1 MTVSG
6 RGSRTTA
13 PSRGQVWI
21 AAAAAAIVLV
31 ATASEAFVTAAP
43 PLYSV
48 QLGQSTIAS
57 RSTSANMRTSTNGQA
72 DLLFRASAATA
83 LLCLAFAS
91 RTGTPKPRASVQC
104 RAVLVPASCAVAA
117 ATTVPVSAPAAPVQQ
132 EQAPLID
139 FEAIEEVI
147 TAPATDILMESKP
160 TEAPATPDV
169 IAATPPVATPRL
181 RAGRARLAGGSRRAS
196 RPRAAR
202 SARRAAASASK
213 ARSSV
218 GKRLQKRVAPSPV
231 AAPAFDP
238 STVRQSVQIGLR
250 ISSTLRSEKGRE
262 CKSTS
267 ALEGSDMST
276 GLRIQA
282 NAYGE

>member
-6 RGSRTTA
+6 RGSRTTS
-13 PSRGQVWI
+13 PSHGQVWI

-43 PLYSV
+43 PLHSV
-48 QLGQSTIAS
+48 QLGQSAIAS
-57 RSTSANMRTSTNGQA
+57 RSTSVNMRTSTNGQA

-91 RTGTPKPRASVQC
+91 RTSTPKPRASVQC
-104 RAVLVPASCAVAA
+104 RAVLVPASY
-117 ATTVPVSAPAAPVQQ
+117 APAATVPAPVAPVQL

-139 FEAIEEVI
+139 FEATEEVI
-147 TAPATDILMESKP
+147 VAPAMDIVMESKP

-169 IAATPPVATPRL
+169 ITATPSVAAPRV

-213 ARSSV
+213 ARSSI

-231 AAPAFDP
+231 GAPAFDP